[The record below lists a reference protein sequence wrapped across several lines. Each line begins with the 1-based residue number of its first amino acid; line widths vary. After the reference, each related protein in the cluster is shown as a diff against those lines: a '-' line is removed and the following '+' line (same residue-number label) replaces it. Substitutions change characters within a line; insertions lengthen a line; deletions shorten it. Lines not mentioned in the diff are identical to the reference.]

1 MGATSDNYLIST
13 DGITYT
19 IASDYVNSAH
29 HQLAKIVYGTGGF
42 VNSVDA
48 DTPLPVGLCGAWSR
62 YEYLSSPYYSLATT
76 IVGYTGSGIPVVGI
90 SGGESVNVS
99 VVGTAE
105 ITAQDLD
112 IRVLYGGTVGAAIDL
127 PSANVDYMAVQGI
140 CGGYPVGITFTG
152 TLPVNIAALGNYGV
166 FGVSGATAI
175 GVTFSTVSIRGL
187 TATSDSITVYGGGT
201 ASTVSVGLFGLTGS
215 TMESLFSEGNALNV
229 NVKSFIG
236 GIPDGITVSAA
247 DLDIRNISS
256 GTDSITVVGQG
267 ASDNAV
273 TPRATVPTY
282 INALAV
288 NGNLLQVGGVTGAGW
303 SAAALNVNMVNSGIT
318 FTVSASATFGATL
331 GITNSANSAI
341 YVQGSTYATTGVWVT
356 GSTNGDPVQVKGYS
370 GGLLPVELNNF
381 VSQTN
386 ALNSTLIDIKTF
398 TQFLIA
404 MKKALYSDSQSVG
417 ALDFNDANSI
427 FTLVRD
433 NLGSS
438 LQSLKDS
445 VITASNLQ
453 SVTEAAQKTVAVS
466 VVGTK
471 QQPSFLSRT
480 NFVGVTAKN
489 LNEFNSGSGYTCSS
503 GVRIKASRVATG
515 ASASSNEFMCIISA
529 ADSALYGSTAGQY
542 SYTLYH
548 GEELFLEVDNI
559 NKLNVFYPAYSTSFA
574 PHNTGPGI
582 TFSFYAS

>member
-29 HQLAKIVYGTGGF
+29 HQLAKIVYGTNGF

-48 DTPLPVGLCGAWSR
+48 NTPLPVGICGSWSR

-76 IVGYTGSGIPVVGI
+76 IVGFTGSGIPVVGL
-90 SGGESVNVS
+90 SGEAVTVS
-99 VVGTAE
+99 VSGIVG
-105 ITAQDLD
+105 ITAQELD
-112 IRVLYGGTVGAAIDL
+112 IRAMHGGTVGAAFTISSD
-127 PSANVDYMAVQGI
+127 VDYVAVQGI

-152 TLPVNIAALGNYGV
+152 TLPVNIASLGNQGV

-187 TATSDSITVYGGGT
+187 TAASDTITVYGGGT

-215 TMESLFSEGNALNV
+215 TMEALFSEGNALNV

-236 GIPDGITVSAA
+236 GIDGVTVAA
-247 DLDIRNISS
+247 TDLDIRNISS

-282 INALAV
+282 INALGV
-288 NGNLLQVGGVTGAGW
+288 NGNLLQVSGVTGAGW

-331 GITNSANSAI
+331 GITNSANTAV
-341 YVQGSTYATTGVWVT
+341 YVQGSTYASTGVWIT
-356 GSTNGDPVQVKGYS
+356 GSTSGDPVQVKGYS
-370 GGLLPVELNNF
+370 GGLLPVELSNF

-386 ALNSTLIDIKTF
+386 TLNSTLVDIKTF

-453 SVTEAAQKTVAVS
+453 SVTQASQKTVAVS

-480 NFVGVTAKN
+480 NFAGYAAKN
-489 LNEFNSGSGYTCSS
+489 LTEYNAAAGYTCST
-503 GVRIKASRVATG
+503 GVRLKVSRIATG
-515 ASASSNEFMCIISA
+515 ANASQNEFMCVISEADA
-529 ADSALYGSTAGQY
+529 AVYGSTAGIA
-542 SYTLYH
+542 SYAMYH
-548 GEELFLEVDNI
+548 GDELFVEVDNI
-559 NKLNVFYPAYSTSFA
+559 NKVKVFYPAYSTEFA
-574 PHNTGPGI
+574 PHNTGIGI

>member
-19 IASDYVNSAH
+19 VASDYVNSAH

-48 DTPLPVGLCGAWSR
+48 DTPLPVGICGAWSR

-76 IVGYTGSGIPVVGI
+76 IVGYTGSGIPVVGL
-90 SGGESVNVS
+90 SGEAVTVS
-99 VVGTAE
+99 VSGIVG
-105 ITAQDLD
+105 ITAGELD
-112 IRVLYGGTVGAAIDL
+112 IRAMYGGTVGAAFT
-127 PSANVDYMAVQGI
+127 PSSDVDYVAVQGI

-152 TLPVNIAALGNYGV
+152 TLPVNIASLGDYGV

-187 TATSDSITVYGGGT
+187 TAASDTVTVYGGGT

-215 TMESLFSEGNALNV
+215 TMEALFSEGNSLNV

-236 GIPDGITVSAA
+236 GIDGVTVAA
-247 DLDIRNISS
+247 TALDIRNISS

-267 ASDNAV
+267 ASDNAG

-282 INALAV
+282 INALDV

-318 FTVSASATFGATL
+318 FSVSASATFGTTL
-331 GITNSANSAI
+331 GITTSANTAI
-341 YVQGSTYATTGVWVT
+341 YVQGSTYASTGVWIT
-356 GSTNGDPVQVKGYS
+356 GSTSGDPVQVKGYS
-370 GGLLPVELNNF
+370 GGLLPVELSNF

-453 SVTEAAQKTVAVS
+453 SVTQASQKTVAVS

-480 NFVGVTAKN
+480 NFVGVAAKN
-489 LNEFNSGSGYTCSS
+489 LNEYNGGSGYTCSS

-529 ADSALYGSTAGQY
+529 ADTALYGSTADEY

-548 GEELFLEVDNI
+548 GEEIFLEVDNI